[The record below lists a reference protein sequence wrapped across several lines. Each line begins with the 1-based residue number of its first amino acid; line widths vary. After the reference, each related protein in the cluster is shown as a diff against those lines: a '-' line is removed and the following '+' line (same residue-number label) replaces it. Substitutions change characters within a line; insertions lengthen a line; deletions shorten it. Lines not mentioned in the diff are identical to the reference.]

1 MYVMLW
7 KSPMALQWTQF
18 VSFSSLSLLPS
29 HTLVQGYV
37 SWTEDEPVRF
47 LKLKT
52 GALTAS
58 DHDLTQTCDSSS
70 LCLSLRT
77 AVSSPPYTFS
87 TSRTNRQHC
96 QYTSD
101 DPYLEAVPV
110 EGFAFIQYHLS
121 SDPAGVAV
129 SF

>member
-1 MYVMLW
+1 MTADRDIARRV
-7 KSPMALQWTQF
+7 PA
-18 VSFSSLSLLPS
+18 
-29 HTLVQGYV
+29 VQDLG
-37 SWTEDEPVRF
+37 SRF
-47 LKLKT
+47 
-52 GALTAS
+52 S
-58 DHDLTQTCDSSS
+58 DHDLTQTATPVHLPSAFV
-70 LCLSLRT
+70 LLL
-77 AVSSPPYTFS
+77 SPPYTLS

>member
-1 MYVMLW
+1 
-7 KSPMALQWTQF
+7 MALQWTQF
-18 VSFSSLSLLPS
+18 VSFSSLLPS

-58 DHDLTQTCDSSS
+58 DHDLTQTATPVHLPSAFV
-70 LCLSLRT
+70 LLL
-77 AVSSPPYTFS
+77 SPPYTLS

-129 SF
+129 SSSCLCYFS